1 MQLIDITVPIR
12 DGMVHYD
19 RNPEIHLERAL
30 SIQAGDTAN
39 VSRLDFG
46 VHTGTHVDAPVHFLE
61 GGAGAEA
68 LPLEPLIGPAHVVDA
83 TSVELALDEAAL
95 DDLDLPVG
103 AERLLFKTRNSKL
116 WETDVF
122 TRDFVR
128 LTGDGAAYLLERSVR
143 LLGLDYLSI
152 GDQEA
157 HRLLLG
163 AGVVAVEGLDLRL
176 VEPGPYVLLCLPL
189 KIVGSDGAP
198 ARAILLPHGTSIASM

>member
-19 RNPEIHLERAL
+19 GNPEIHLERVL
-30 SIQAGDTAN
+30 SIQAGDSAN

-61 GGAGAEA
+61 GGAGAEG
-68 LPLEPLIGPAHVVDA
+68 LPLEPLIGPAHVIDA
-83 TSVELALDEAAL
+83 TSVERALDEAAL
-95 DDLDLPVG
+95 HGLDLPVG

-116 WETDVF
+116 WESDVF

-128 LTGDGAAYLLERSVR
+128 LTGEGAAYLLERGVR

-152 GDQEA
+152 GDREA

-163 AGVVAVEGLDLRL
+163 AGVVAVEGLDLRS